1 MVLPSLLVIVV
12 IAFFPI
18 LYGIVLSLTDS
29 TVTAFGSFVGLE
41 NYTEMFQD
49 PDFMVG
55 LFNTVIFT
63 VASVT
68 LEFII
73 GLGIALAINRAF
85 RGRGLVR
92 AAILVPW
99 AFPTVISAVMWR
111 LMFQARNR
119 DHPVLWPKP
128 SASSAGPILS
138 DPTLLLIA
146 AILIDVWKTMP
157 FMALLLLAGL
167 QVIPGEVYEAARV
180 DGANVM
186 QRFFR
191 ITLPLLKGAI
201 LVAVLFRTLDA
212 YRVYD
217 LFWVFGARE
226 LQSLSTF
233 VYEGVRISQLQ
244 FGPGNA
250 ACGLYLRDGVPHSA
264 LLHQG
269 LRYADFGGGVIEM
282 ASATA
287 TGKGAGRG
295 SLNMVLFY
303 VFLVT
308 LRFGEHIPAPL
319 GVQDEHRHQGRTLR
333 YATNV
338 TATEPQ
344 RSPSRLRSWATRRS
358 SRRS

>member
-1 MVLPSLLVIVV
+1 MTTASSEKKGRGWFKEEFGDPERRTAYYMVLPSLLIIVV
-12 IAFFPI
+12 VAFFPI

-29 TVTAFGSFVGLE
+29 TVSAFGSFVGLE

-49 PDFMVG
+49 PDFRVG

-68 LEFII
+68 LEFVI
-73 GLGIALAINRAF
+73 GLAIALAVNRAF

-111 LMFQARNR
+111 LMFQPGIGIFQYVAETIGLISG
-119 DHPVLWPKP
+119 PV
-128 SASSAGPILS
+128 LS

-146 AILIDVWKTMP
+146 AILIDVWKTTP

-180 DGANVM
+180 DGASVW

-217 LFWVFGARE
+217 LFWALGNRE
-226 LQSLSTF
+226 LASLSTY

-250 ACGLYLRDGVPHSA
+250 AA
-264 LLHQG
+264 
-269 LRYADFGGGVIEM
+269 
-282 ASATA
+282 
-287 TGKGAGRG
+287 
-295 SLNMVLFY
+295 
-303 VFLVT
+303 VFI
-308 LRFGEHIPAPL
+308 F
-319 GVQDEHRHQGRTLR
+319 
-333 YATNV
+333 V
-338 TATEPQ
+338 TAFLIALFFIRVLGMRTSVEE
-344 RSPSRLRSWATRRS
+344 
-358 SRRS
+358 

>member
-1 MVLPSLLVIVV
+1 MTTASSEKKGRGWFKEEFGNPERRMAYYMVLPALLIIVV
-12 IAFFPI
+12 VAFFPI

-49 PDFMVG
+49 PDFRVG
-55 LFNTVIFT
+55 LFNTVVFT

-68 LEFII
+68 LEFVI
-73 GLGIALAINRAF
+73 GLAIALAVNRAF

-111 LMFQARNR
+111 LMFQPGIGIFQYVGETIGLISG
-119 DHPVLWPKP
+119 PV
-128 SASSAGPILS
+128 LS

-146 AILIDVWKTMP
+146 AILIDVWKTTP

-180 DGANVM
+180 DGANVW

-217 LFWVFGARE
+217 LFWAFGARE

-250 ACGLYLRDGVPHSA
+250 AA
-264 LLHQG
+264 
-269 LRYADFGGGVIEM
+269 
-282 ASATA
+282 
-287 TGKGAGRG
+287 
-295 SLNMVLFY
+295 
-303 VFLVT
+303 VFI
-308 LRFGEHIPAPL
+308 F
-319 GVQDEHRHQGRTLR
+319 
-333 YATNV
+333 V
-338 TATEPQ
+338 TAFLIALFFIKVLGMQTSAEE
-344 RSPSRLRSWATRRS
+344 
-358 SRRS
+358 

>member
-1 MVLPSLLVIVV
+1 VTTASSEKKGRGWFKEEFGNPERRTAYYMVLPSLLVIVV
-12 IAFFPI
+12 VAFFPI

-49 PDFMVG
+49 PDFRVG

-68 LEFII
+68 LEFVI
-73 GLGIALAINRAF
+73 GLAIALAVNRAF

-111 LMFQARNR
+111 LMFQPGIGIFQYVAETIGLVSG
-119 DHPVLWPKP
+119 PV
-128 SASSAGPILS
+128 LS

-146 AILIDVWKTMP
+146 ATLIDVWKTTP

-180 DGANVM
+180 DGANVW

-217 LFWVFGARE
+217 LFWAFGARE

-250 ACGLYLRDGVPHSA
+250 AA
-264 LLHQG
+264 
-269 LRYADFGGGVIEM
+269 
-282 ASATA
+282 
-287 TGKGAGRG
+287 
-295 SLNMVLFY
+295 
-303 VFLVT
+303 VFI
-308 LRFGEHIPAPL
+308 F
-319 GVQDEHRHQGRTLR
+319 
-333 YATNV
+333 V
-338 TATEPQ
+338 TAFLIALFFIKVLGMQTSVEE
-344 RSPSRLRSWATRRS
+344 
-358 SRRS
+358 

>member
-1 MVLPSLLVIVV
+1 VTTASTEKKGRGWCKEEFGNPERRTAYYMVLPSLLIIVV
-12 IAFFPI
+12 VAFFPV

-29 TVTAFGSFVGLE
+29 TVSAFGSFVGLE

-49 PDFMVG
+49 PDFRVS

-73 GLGIALAINRAF
+73 GLAIALAVNRAF

-111 LMFQARNR
+111 LMFQPGIGIFQYLAETIGLISR
-119 DHPVLWPKP
+119 PV
-128 SASSAGPILS
+128 LS

-146 AILIDVWKTMP
+146 AILIDVWKTTP

-180 DGANVM
+180 DGANVW

-217 LFWVFGARE
+217 LFWAFGARE
-226 LQSLSTF
+226 LQSLSTY

-250 ACGLYLRDGVPHSA
+250 AA
-264 LLHQG
+264 
-269 LRYADFGGGVIEM
+269 
-282 ASATA
+282 
-287 TGKGAGRG
+287 
-295 SLNMVLFY
+295 
-303 VFLVT
+303 VFI
-308 LRFGEHIPAPL
+308 F
-319 GVQDEHRHQGRTLR
+319 
-333 YATNV
+333 V
-338 TATEPQ
+338 TAFLIAMFFIKVLGMQTSAEE
-344 RSPSRLRSWATRRS
+344 
-358 SRRS
+358 